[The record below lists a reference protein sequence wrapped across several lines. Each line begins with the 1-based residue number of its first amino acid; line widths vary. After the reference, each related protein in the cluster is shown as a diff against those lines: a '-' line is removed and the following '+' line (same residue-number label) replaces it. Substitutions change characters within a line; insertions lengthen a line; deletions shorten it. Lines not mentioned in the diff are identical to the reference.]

1 MSPQWKAPKAGKSAT
16 SNPVFGQITRKG
28 QKQLPKLDF
37 PHLKLLKNE
46 CKKIRFLCYSRK
58 YFGAGSWR
66 VKRAGK
72 RNGARKSEPAQKPLK
87 FEFHPC
93 EVTSLNC
100 QGIKYLTNTSEAKCK
115 QTQQQI
121 FTLERIEFF
130 MNVPE

>member
-1 MSPQWKAPKAGKSAT
+1 M
-16 SNPVFGQITRKG
+16 
-28 QKQLPKLDF
+28 
-37 PHLKLLKNE
+37 
-46 CKKIRFLCYSRK
+46 CYSRK
-58 YFGAGSWR
+58 YFGAGE
-66 VKRAGK
+66 

-100 QGIKYLTNTSEAKCK
+100 QGIQYLTNTSEAKCK